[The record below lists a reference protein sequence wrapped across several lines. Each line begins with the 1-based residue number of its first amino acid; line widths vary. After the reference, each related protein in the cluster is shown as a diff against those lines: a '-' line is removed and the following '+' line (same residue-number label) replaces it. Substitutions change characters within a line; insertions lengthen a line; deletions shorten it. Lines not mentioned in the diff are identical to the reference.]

1 MGIRIDADFTG
12 CKYEDL
18 SYNEEPCNRC
28 LRNELIF
35 DEYVKAES
43 GEADHGS
50 D

>member
-1 MGIRIDADFTG
+1 MGVRIDVDCTG

-18 SYNEEPCNRC
+18 SLSEEPCNRC
-28 LRNELIF
+28 LRNEMIF

-43 GEADHGS
+43 EEADHGT